1 MVRINYDSA
10 TVNISVFIQQR
21 KILFQNDISLKT
33 MRLGVLLREELNKS
47 WDSRQNHELGVKE
60 QLLLI
65 SLSCL
70 SPGWVKKL
78 QEFMK
83 FCLQVSHNANLT
95 HSKSTWRQLTI
106 LWKLQNHNIES
117 SGHNTHSALLYC
129 GEVQE
134 WLIKDNIVVLISGIL
149 VWAD

>member
-83 FCLQVSHNANLT
+83 FCLQVSHIANLT

-129 GEVQE
+129 WEVQE